1 MSKTTVAATPETLP
15 FWQQN
20 PCAQWGCTVTHKD
33 NDHVDDRGHASA
45 DLATI
50 MLTREKLPV
59 EDLISV
65 PFMPPVAVVLV
76 ERNETEA
83 EARVVVIKNDSGVL
97 DLTPAEAS
105 QLIEALQAAI
115 ALVPAA
121 SIAA

>member
-1 MSKTTVAATPETLP
+1 MSTSIVTETMP
-15 FWQQN
+15 FWQQH

-59 EDLISV
+59 EDLISA
-65 PFMPPVAVVLV
+65 PFMPPAAVVLV
-76 ERNETEA
+76 ERNDSEA
-83 EARVVVIKNDSGVL
+83 AARVIVLKNDAQILNV
-97 DLTPAEAS
+97 TQAEAS